1 MTRLIDAH
9 VHASE
14 RWYEPV
20 ERLIEQLDA
29 NEVAAAVLVQ
39 DAASADDAYLFA
51 CLERFPGRFA
61 VVGVVDLVRADA
73 PGAVRR
79 LAARGA
85 SGVRLPAAI
94 AGDPVRVWDTW
105 RTAADEGLVITCHGQ
120 ERAFADPRFRELAL
134 TVPDTAVVAEHLAGA
149 PTIETETA
157 TPEERLTAL
166 RGLAAIPHAYLKF
179 HGLGEFAP
187 RALPAAS
194 DDPFRRP
201 IPRLLDEALALMGPE
216 RMMWGSDFPPVSQ
229 REGYRNALRL
239 PMDHLRAVG
248 PGNLDAMFGAV
259 AARVFRL
266 GLG

>member
-14 RWYEPV
+14 LWYEPV

-39 DAASADDAYLFA
+39 DAGSTDDAYLFG

-61 VVGVVDLVRADA
+61 IVGVVDPVRADA
-73 PGAVRR
+73 ASAVRR

-85 SGVRLPAAI
+85 SGVRLPAAV
-94 AGDPVRVWDTW
+94 AGDPARVASIW
-105 RTAADEGLVITCHGQ
+105 RTAAEEGLVITCHGHA
-120 ERAFADPRFRELAL
+120 RAFADPRFRELAL
-134 TVPDTAVVAEHLAGA
+134 TVPDAVVVAEHLAGA
-149 PTIETETA
+149 PTIETESA
-157 TPEERLTAL
+157 TPSERLAAL
-166 RGLAAIPHAYLKF
+166 RGLARIAHVYLKF

-187 RALPAAS
+187 RALPALS
-194 DDPFRRP
+194 DYPFRRP
-201 IPRLLDEALALMGPE
+201 IPRLLDEALVLMGPE

-248 PGNLDAMFGAV
+248 TVSLDAMFGAV
-259 AARVFRL
+259 AGRVFRL
-266 GLG
+266 VLG